1 MRSTPRLRAPAL
13 SSVARCSPLRRASS
27 PMRWLSSSQRSTCS
41 VLRRSEALGPFV
53 PLVAGDVLGVGEV
66 VALAGIVVVVSLE
79 GLTAAISLAAVVA
92 VVVLAR
98 VGTLARLGMPAE
110 FSGLPPPSEPP
121 ELLAVG
127 HAGSTGRELDML
139 MDARTCAD
147 EANTISAAT
156 LATVILFI
164 VRPRMDDAPT

>member
-1 MRSTPRLRAPAL
+1 MRSRPRLRAPAP
-13 SSVARCSPLRRASS
+13 SSAARWSPLRRASS

-41 VLRRSEALGPFV
+41 VLRRSEALGPFA
-53 PLVAGDVLGVGEV
+53 PLVVGDVLLVGVV
-66 VALAGIVVVVSLE
+66 VALEGIVVVVALE
-79 GLTAAISLAAVVA
+79 GLTAAIALAGVVA

-110 FSGLPPPSEPP
+110 LSGLPPPS

-139 MDARTCAD
+139 IDARACTA

-156 LATVILFI
+156 PATVILFI
-164 VRPRMDDAPT
+164 VRPRMDDVPT